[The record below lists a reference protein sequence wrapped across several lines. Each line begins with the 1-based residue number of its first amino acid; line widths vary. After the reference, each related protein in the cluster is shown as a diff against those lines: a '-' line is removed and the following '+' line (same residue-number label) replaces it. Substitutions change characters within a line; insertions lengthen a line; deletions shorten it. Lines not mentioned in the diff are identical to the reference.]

1 MEAKRKVLVLGV
13 DGMDPRMTKKL
24 VDEGKLPNVKAY
36 IDRGACREDLMMLGG
51 QPTVTPPM
59 WTTLATGAYPVT
71 HGITEFFAQSTE
83 KLDTMVYNL
92 DSTKCEAEQVW
103 NAFAE
108 AGRKTLVWHWPG
120 AAWPP
125 SSDSANLYVVDGTSP
140 GTVNMARGQK
150 DTELVIGASEDIEQV
165 TFIRDVMDGAN
176 EPCVITDLETDSSAA
191 DNPGSDLSET
201 YSLAEM
207 RTIILDAEDEGQ
219 VNLALK
225 TPMNI
230 GQSPIKPAKGWENSP
245 KDAKEFTVLLSR
257 GLINRPALILKN
269 EEGIYDKVAIYKNK
283 KAAEPIV
290 VLKVGEF
297 TRDVIDEAIKNDEKY
312 PKCNRD
318 MKLLELT
325 PDGSKLRLYISA
337 AMNTEFDGV
346 WSPKSLYQTISK
358 NIGFPPPSFMLDG
371 TNEEFVEIMLEGWYH
386 IADWQANSLNYLINN
401 DGFEAVF
408 SHYHNID
415 LQMHKLCDF
424 LSDRGF
430 NKLPVSFYEKAVEN
444 VYIQTDY
451 YLGKFLHLLDEG
463 WSIIICSDHGLVSSK
478 HMPPEICDMS
488 GLNVGL
494 MEKLGYT
501 VMKRDENGNRT
512 HEVDWSKTR
521 AVAMQATSIY
531 INLKGRWDTGIV
543 DPEDQY
549 ELEEQIM
556 TDLYG
561 YRDPETGKRVIA
573 LALRNRDAM
582 LLGTGGPKA
591 GDIVCWTAEGYNYVH
606 ADQLSTTWGEG
617 NTSVS
622 PIFIAAGP
630 GVKAGYKTTRI
641 IREVDM
647 APTAAVLGGV
657 RMPAQC
663 EGAPVY
669 QILEDYNLK

>member
-1 MEAKRKVLVLGV
+1 MTKRKVLVLGV
-13 DGMDPRMTKKL
+13 DGMDPRKTKQL
-24 VDEGKLPNVKAY
+24 VDAGKLPNVKKY
-36 IDRGACREDLMMLGG
+36 IERGACREDLMMLGG

-71 HGITEFFAQSTE
+71 HGITEFFAQSQE

-92 DSTKCEAEQVW
+92 DSTKCEAEQIW
-103 NAFAE
+103 NCFAE
-108 AGRKTLVWHWPG
+108 SGRKTLVWHWPG

-125 SSDSANLYVVDGTSP
+125 SSDSPNLYVVDGTSP

-150 DTELVIGASEDIEQV
+150 DTEVIIGASEDIQSV
-165 TFIRDVMDGAN
+165 TFIKDVMDGVA
-176 EPCVITDLETDSSAA
+176 EPCVITDLETDDEAA
-191 DNPGSDLSET
+191 NSPGADLSES
-201 YSLAEM
+201 YSATEM
-207 RTIILDAEDEGQ
+207 RTIILDADKEGQ
-219 VNLALK
+219 LTLAK
-225 TPMNI
+225 NSPMNV
-230 GQSPIKPAKGWENSP
+230 GQSPIRPAQGWANAP
-245 KDAKEFTVLLSR
+245 ADAKEFTILLSR

-269 EEGIYDKVAIYKNK
+269 KEGKYDKVAIYKNK
-283 KAAEPIV
+283 KAEEPIV
-290 VLKVGEF
+290 VLEPGVF
-297 TRDVIDEAIKNDEKY
+297 TRNIIDEAIKNDEPY
-312 PKCNRD
+312 PNCLRD
-318 MKLLELT
+318 MKLLELAE
-325 PDGSKLRLYISA
+325 DGSKLRLFISA
-337 AMNTEFDGV
+337 AMNNDFDGV
-346 WSPKSLYQTISK
+346 WSPKSLYQTVSK

-371 TNEEFVEIMLEGWYH
+371 TNAELVQIMLEGWYH
-386 IADWQANSLNYLINN
+386 IADWQAESINYLIKNE
-401 DGFEAVF
+401 DFEAVF

-430 NKLPVSFYEKAVEN
+430 NKLPVSFYDQAVEN

-451 YLGKFLHLLDEG
+451 YLGKFMHLLDEG
-463 WSIIICSDHGLVSSK
+463 WSIIICSDHGLVASR
-478 HMPPEICDMS
+478 HEPPAICDMS

-494 MEKLGYT
+494 LEELGYT

-543 DPEDQY
+543 DPADKY

-561 YRDPETGKRVIA
+561 YRDPKTNKRVIA
-573 LALRNRDAM
+573 LALRNKDAM

-591 GDIVCWTAEGYNYVH
+591 GDIICWTAEGYNYVH

-617 NTSVS
+617 DTSVS

-630 GVKAGYKTTRI
+630 GVKENFKTTRI

-669 QILEDYNLK
+669 QILQD

>member
-1 MEAKRKVLVLGV
+1 MTKRKILVLGV

-36 IDRGACREDLMMLGG
+36 IERGACREDLMMLGG

-103 NAFAE
+103 NTFAE

-125 SSDSANLYVVDGTSP
+125 SSDSENLYVVDGTSP

-150 DTELVIGASEDIEQV
+150 DTELVIGASEDIETV

-176 EPCVITDLETDSSAA
+176 EPCVITDLESDTSAA
-191 DNPGSDLSET
+191 DNPAADLSET
-201 YSLAEM
+201 YSQAEM
-207 RTIILDAEDEGQ
+207 HTIVLDAAEEGQ
-219 VNLALK
+219 FTMALK

-230 GQSPIKPAKGWENSP
+230 GQSPIKPAKGWVNAPEG
-245 KDAKEFTVLLSR
+245 AKEFTVLLSR

-269 EEGIYDKVAIYKNK
+269 DEGIYDRVAIYKNK
-283 KAAEPIV
+283 KETTPIV
-290 VLKVGEF
+290 ILEVGKF
-297 TRDVIDEAIKNDEKY
+297 TRDIIDEAIKNDEKY

-318 MKLLELT
+318 MKLLELA

-337 AMNTEFDGV
+337 AMNAEFDGV
-346 WSPKSLYQTISK
+346 WSPKSLYQTVSQ
-358 NIGFPPPSFMLDG
+358 NIGFPPPSYMLDG
-371 TNEEFVEIMLEGWYH
+371 TNAEFVEIMLEGWYH
-386 IADWQANSLNYLINN
+386 IADWQANSLNYLIDNEH
-401 DGFEAVF
+401 FEAIF

-415 LQMHKLCDF
+415 LQMHKLCDL
-424 LSDRGF
+424 LSDRGY

-451 YLGKFLHLLDEG
+451 YLGKFLHYLDEG
-463 WSIIICSDHGLVSSK
+463 WSIIICSDHGLVASK
-478 HMPPEICDMS
+478 NVPPAICDMS

-494 MEKLGYT
+494 MEELGYT

-543 DPEDQY
+543 DPKDQY

-561 YRDPETGKRVIA
+561 YRDPKTGKRVIA
-573 LALRNRDAM
+573 LALRNKDAM

-591 GDIVCWTAEGYNYVH
+591 GDIICWTAEGYNYVH

-647 APTAAVLGGV
+647 APTAALLGGV

-669 QILEDYNLK
+669 QILEDCNLK

>member
-1 MEAKRKVLVLGV
+1 MTKRKVLVLGV
-13 DGMDPRMTKKL
+13 DGMDPRKTKQL
-24 VDEGKLPNVKAY
+24 VDAGKLPNVKKY
-36 IDRGACREDLMMLGG
+36 IERGACREDLMMLGG

-71 HGITEFFAQSTE
+71 HGITEFFAQSQE

-92 DSTKCEAEQVW
+92 DSTKCEAEQIW
-103 NAFAE
+103 NCFAE
-108 AGRKTLVWHWPG
+108 SGRKTLVWHWPG

-125 SSDSANLYVVDGTSP
+125 SSDSPNLYVVDGTSP

-150 DTELVIGASEDIEQV
+150 DTEVIIGASEDIQSV
-165 TFIRDVMDGAN
+165 TFIKDVMDGVA
-176 EPCVITDLETDSSAA
+176 EPCVITDLETDAEAA
-191 DNPGSDLSET
+191 NNPGADLSES
-201 YSLAEM
+201 YSATEM
-207 RTIILDAEDEGQ
+207 RTIILDANKEGQ
-219 VNLALK
+219 LTLAK
-225 TPMNI
+225 NSPMNV
-230 GQSPIKPAKGWENSP
+230 GQSPIRPAQGWANAP
-245 KDAKEFTVLLSR
+245 ADAKEFTILLSR

-269 EEGIYDKVAIYKNK
+269 KDGKYDKVAIYKNK
-283 KAAEPIV
+283 KAEEPIV
-290 VLKVGEF
+290 VLEPGVF
-297 TRDVIDEAIKNDEKY
+297 TRNIIDEAIKNDERY
-312 PKCNRD
+312 PNCLRD
-318 MKLLELT
+318 MKLLELAE
-325 PDGSKLRLYISA
+325 DGSKLRLFISA
-337 AMNTEFDGV
+337 AMNNDFDGV
-346 WSPKSLYQTISK
+346 WSPKSLYQTVSK

-371 TNEEFVEIMLEGWYH
+371 TNAELVQIMLEGWYH
-386 IADWQANSLNYLINN
+386 IADWQADSINYLIKNE
-401 DGFEAVF
+401 DFEAVF

-430 NKLPVSFYEKAVEN
+430 NKLPVSFYDQAVEN

-451 YLGKFLHLLDEG
+451 YLGKFMHLLDEG
-463 WSIIICSDHGLVSSK
+463 WSIIICSDHGLVASR
-478 HMPPEICDMS
+478 HEPPAICDMS

-494 MEKLGYT
+494 MEELGYT
-501 VMKRDENGNRT
+501 VMKRDEDGNRT

-543 DPEDQY
+543 DPADKY

-561 YRDPETGKRVIA
+561 YRDPKTNKRVIA
-573 LALRNRDAM
+573 LALRNKDAI

-591 GDIVCWTAEGYNYVH
+591 GDIICWTAEGYNYVH
-606 ADQLSTTWGEG
+606 ADQLSTTWGDG
-617 NTSVS
+617 DTSVS

-630 GVKAGYKTTRI
+630 GVKENFKTTRI

-669 QILEDYNLK
+669 QILQD

>member
-1 MEAKRKVLVLGV
+1 MTKRKVLVLGV
-13 DGMDPRMTKKL
+13 DGMDPRKTKQL
-24 VDEGKLPNVKAY
+24 VDAGKLPNVKKY
-36 IDRGACREDLMMLGG
+36 IERGACREDLMMLGG

-71 HGITEFFAQSTE
+71 HGITEFFAQSQE

-92 DSTKCEAEQVW
+92 DSTKCEAEQIW
-103 NAFAE
+103 NCFAE
-108 AGRKTLVWHWPG
+108 SGRKTLVWHWPG

-125 SSDSANLYVVDGTSP
+125 SSDSPNLYVVDGTSP

-150 DTELVIGASEDIEQV
+150 DTEVIIGASEDIQSV
-165 TFIRDVMDGAN
+165 TFIKDVMDGVA
-176 EPCVITDLETDSSAA
+176 EPCVITDLETDDEAA
-191 DNPGSDLSET
+191 NSPGADLSES
-201 YSLAEM
+201 YSATEM
-207 RTIILDAEDEGQ
+207 RTIILDADKEGQ
-219 VNLALK
+219 LTLAK
-225 TPMNI
+225 NSPMNV
-230 GQSPIKPAKGWENSP
+230 GQSPIRPAQGWANAP
-245 KDAKEFTVLLSR
+245 ADAKEFTILLSR

-269 EEGIYDKVAIYKNK
+269 KEGKYDKVAIYKNK
-283 KAAEPIV
+283 KAEEPIV
-290 VLKVGEF
+290 VLEPGVF
-297 TRDVIDEAIKNDEKY
+297 TRNTIDEAIKNDERY
-312 PKCNRD
+312 PNCLRD

-325 PDGSKLRLYISA
+325 EDGSKLRLFISA
-337 AMNTEFDGV
+337 AMNNDFDGV
-346 WSPKSLYQTISK
+346 WSPKSLYQTVSK

-371 TNEEFVEIMLEGWYH
+371 TNAELVQIMLEGWYH
-386 IADWQANSLNYLINN
+386 IADWQAESINYLIKNE
-401 DGFEAVF
+401 DFEAVF

-430 NKLPVSFYEKAVEN
+430 NKLPVSFYDQAVEN

-451 YLGKFLHLLDEG
+451 YLGKFMHLLDEG
-463 WSIIICSDHGLVSSK
+463 WSIIICSDHGLVASR
-478 HMPPEICDMS
+478 HEPPAICDMS

-494 MEKLGYT
+494 LEELGYT

-543 DPEDQY
+543 DPADKY

-561 YRDPETGKRVIA
+561 YRDPKTNKRVIA
-573 LALRNRDAM
+573 LALRNKDAM

-591 GDIVCWTAEGYNYVH
+591 GDIICWTAEGYNYVH

-617 NTSVS
+617 DTSVS

-630 GVKAGYKTTRI
+630 GVKENFKTTRI

-669 QILEDYNLK
+669 QILQD

>member
-1 MEAKRKVLVLGV
+1 MSKRKVLVLGI

-125 SSDSANLYVVDGTSP
+125 SSDSENLYVVDGTSP

-150 DTELVIGASEDIEQV
+150 DTELVMGASENIKQV

-176 EPCVITDLETDSSAA
+176 EPCVITDLEADTSS
-191 DNPGSDLSET
+191 GSIDLSES
-201 YSLAEM
+201 YSKTEM
-207 RTIILDAEDEGQ
+207 RTIVLDAEEEGQ
-219 VNLALK
+219 FTLSTK

-230 GQSPIKPAKGWENSP
+230 GQSPIKPAKGWAKAPE
-245 KDAKEFTVLLSR
+245 DAKEFTILLSR

-269 EEGIYDKVAIYKNK
+269 ANGIYDRVAIYKNK
-283 KAAEPIV
+283 KATEPII
-290 VLKVGEF
+290 VLNVGEF
-297 TRDVIDEAIKNDEKY
+297 TRDIIDEAIKNDEKF
-312 PKCNRD
+312 PACNRD
-318 MKLLELT
+318 MKLLELA
-325 PDGSKLRLYISA
+325 PDGTKLRLYISA

-346 WSPKSLYQTISK
+346 WSPKTLYQTISQ

-371 TNEEFVEIMLEGWYH
+371 THAEFVEIMLEGWYH
-386 IADWQANSLNYLINN
+386 IADWQADSLNYLINN
-401 DGFEAVF
+401 EDFEAVF

-424 LSDRGF
+424 LSDRGY

-451 YLGKFLHLLDEG
+451 YLGKFLHYLDEG
-463 WSIIICSDHGLVSSK
+463 WSIIICSDHGLVASK
-478 HMPPEICDMS
+478 NIPPAICDMS

-494 MEKLGYT
+494 MEELGYT

-543 DPEDQY
+543 DPEDKY

-561 YRDPETGKRVIA
+561 YRDPKTGKRVIA

-591 GDIVCWTAEGYNYVH
+591 GDIICWTAEGYNYVH

-630 GVKAGYKTTRI
+630 GVKAGCKTTRI

-647 APTAAVLGGV
+647 APTAAILGGV

-669 QILEDYNLK
+669 QILEDYN

>member
-1 MEAKRKVLVLGV
+1 MTKRKVLVLGV

-83 KLDTMVYNL
+83 KLDTLVYNL

-125 SSDSANLYVVDGTSP
+125 SSDSENLYVVDGTSP

-176 EPCVITDLETDSSAA
+176 EPCVITDLETDASAA
-191 DNPGSDLSET
+191 DNPAADLSET
-201 YSLAEM
+201 YSKSEM
-207 RTIILDAEDEGQ
+207 RTIVLDAAEEGQ
-219 VNLALK
+219 FTMALK

-230 GQSPIKPAKGWENSP
+230 GQSPIKPAKGWADAP
-245 KDAKEFTVLLSR
+245 ADAKEFTVLLSR

-269 EEGIYDKVAIYKNK
+269 DEGVYDKVAIYKNK
-283 KAAEPIV
+283 KETTPIV
-290 VLKVGEF
+290 VLEVGKF
-297 TRDVIDEAIKNDEKY
+297 TRDVMDEAIKNDEKF

-318 MKLLELT
+318 MKLLELAS
-325 PDGSKLRLYISA
+325 DGSKLRLYISA
-337 AMNTEFDGV
+337 AMNAEFDGV
-346 WSPKSLYQTISK
+346 WSPKSLYQTVSQ
-358 NIGFPPPSFMLDG
+358 NIGFPPPSYMLDG
-371 TNEEFVEIMLEGWYH
+371 TNAEFVEIMLEGWYH
-386 IADWQANSLNYLINN
+386 IADWQADSLNYLIDN
-401 DGFEAVF
+401 DNFEAIF

-424 LSDRGF
+424 LSDRGY

-451 YLGKFLHLLDEG
+451 YLGKFLHYLDEG
-463 WSIIICSDHGLVSSK
+463 WSIIICSDHGLVASK
-478 HMPPEICDMS
+478 NVPPAICDMS

-494 MEKLGYT
+494 MEELGYT

-561 YRDPETGKRVIA
+561 YRDPKTGKRVIA
-573 LALRNRDAM
+573 LALRNKDAM

-591 GDIVCWTAEGYNYVH
+591 GDIICWTAEGYNYVH

-647 APTAAVLGGV
+647 APTAAFLGGV